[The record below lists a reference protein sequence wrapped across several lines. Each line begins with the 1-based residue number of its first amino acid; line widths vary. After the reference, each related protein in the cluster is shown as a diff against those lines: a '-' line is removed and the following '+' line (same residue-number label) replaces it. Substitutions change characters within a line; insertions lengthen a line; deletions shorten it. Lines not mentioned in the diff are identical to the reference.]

1 MADRT
6 LLYRREFL
14 RRSALAAASVAVV
27 ACTPQGVTTASPTV
41 RPSASPVRGGTLTFG
56 QWDTDVSELF
66 KSGYTMRRQVES
78 H

>member
-14 RRSALAAASVAVV
+14 RRSALAAAGAAVV
-27 ACTPQGVTTASPTV
+27 ACTPGGVTTASPTA

-56 QWDTDVSELF
+56 QWDKIDSIDPALTT
-66 KSGYTMRRQVES
+66 GA
-78 H
+78 